1 MTQNKIDVQDLIP
14 EIKKFAP
21 ETIKNVSYE
30 YPGYIAI
37 LFTDGHDISFGDSL
51 SDNTGYTWQE
61 AIEGLEVDNGFFDEL
76 ETAED
81 IAVELWT
88 QYQQSKMDDTEFDM
102 SLVARILTKR
112 GLKSYVEN
120 TGGGCATIYCG
131 TADADGYYPVAAGPG
146 VVSRLGFPFSIGN
159 AEDFCWGSDKD
170 ETDVVTYDGI
180 ADEKVIAEKIW
191 LFYCAKIGATYHGI
205 TKVECVECG
214 RVITDISEMEMLNDL
229 DDRCPKCLT
238 RHNKWYQLDGTFVTS
253 HEPISLES
261 DRIWY

>member
-21 ETIKNVSYE
+21 ETVKDVNYE
-30 YPGYIAI
+30 YPGYIGI
-37 LFTDGHDISFGDSL
+37 YFTDGHDISFGDSL
-51 SDNTGYTWQE
+51 SDDTGYTWQE
-61 AIEGLEVDNGFFDEL
+61 AIEGLEVDNGFFKEL
-76 ETAED
+76 PTAED
-81 IAVELWT
+81 IAIELWT
-88 QYQQSKMDDTEFDM
+88 QYQQTKMDDIEFDM

-146 VVSRLGFPFSIGN
+146 VVSRIGFPFSIGH

-170 ETDVVTYDGI
+170 EDDCVTYDGI

-205 TKVECVECG
+205 TKVECMECG
-214 RVITDISEMEMLNDL
+214 HTTTDIGDMELRNDL
-229 DDRCPKCLT
+229 DDLCPNCLHRDT
-238 RHNKWYQLDGTFVTS
+238 KWHQIDGSFVETHNEFDLDARVWY
-253 HEPISLES
+253 
-261 DRIWY
+261 